1 MSAGAVVVA
10 EDEAATRA
18 LVARLLE
25 MGGYVPLPVED
36 GASCLALL
44 SRVRPKAV
52 LLDVQMPGLSGL
64 GVLRAMR
71 ADPRWTEIPVLFVT
85 ARVDR
90 DLIETVRGS
99 RNVGVV
105 AKPFPPTDLVP
116 RLQRQMAM
124 ARTAAV

>member
-10 EDEAATRA
+10 EDEAASRA

-25 MGGYVPLPVED
+25 MNGYVPLPVED
-36 GASCLALL
+36 GSSCLALL
-44 SRVRPKAV
+44 ARVRPKAV
-52 LLDVQMPGLSGL
+52 LLDVHMPGLSGL

-71 ADPRWTEIPVLFVT
+71 ADPRWTGIPVLFVT

-90 DLIETVRGS
+90 DLIEAVRAS

-105 AKPFPPTDLVP
+105 AKPFPPADLVP
-116 RLQRQMAM
+116 RLQRQMAL
-124 ARTAAV
+124 ARAAPA